1 MIEMWKAYIH
11 TRITKRRKREQ
22 ERERER
28 TLLHAH
34 TRARTHT
41 HTQTHPPTH
50 THPERERERSAVRPY
65 QFLDVKI
72 LNILCKG
79 YTERYGKSC
88 LVLDILYR
96 EKKTTTEN
104 SLHRC
109 SVAYE
114 PT

>member
-11 TRITKRRKREQ
+11 TRITKRRKREH

-28 TLLHAH
+28 ENSFTRAH
-34 TRARTHT
+34 TRAHTHT
-41 HTQTHPPTH
+41 HKHTHPPTH

-79 YTERYGKSC
+79 YTERYGTSC

-96 EKKTTTEN
+96 EKKQ
-104 SLHRC
+104 RQKI
-109 SVAYE
+109 AYIDAA
-114 PT
+114 